1 MGFLLAYPSQAG
13 YSSAQNV
20 PNSAFGD
27 WYEEGSVLQSAA
39 NRVIA
44 AGQSPMLRDLL
55 QGLAQIEGVS
65 GPKFSRKS
73 LHILAQAIAC
83 RTYEKMA
90 LELVHLV
97 RAVALTAGRNGYEGV
112 FWGME
117 RAAASAFRGHF
128 GAVSDLPG
136 RLIREE
142 GGVLLKY
149 PDGRFAVRYGRMP
162 VLSAF
167 LEFCVA
173 ALGYAKLSE
182 ILEGIDA
189 AGLSAGDQSKSA
201 NALSRALYEFLGDH
215 LPTVQSQRKFRS
227 LIAYLEGALGRDF
240 RPEAVGDEDVLGF
253 WQEAST
259 GDDTGDTGD
268 FRAYRTVFLAFLR
281 LIELLEDGDALARFE
296 RMHAIGSDRE
306 AGEVDPGEDAYLAS
320 RDFAENDPLGRF
332 QEPPLDHV
340 KFLNKRET
348 DTLSIPSAEGHRLYR
363 LRQSYLRA
371 ETFGVGQHRLIQAL
385 RRKAGMEELE
395 QIAKDAAPES
405 YGQRISG
412 LQKIDGHLEKTA
424 LAAFHVLGA
433 GDATSDL
440 ATRARKAFESLSRQG
455 FENDR
460 IADPDIREAFEAAA
474 EPLASVRERLNG
486 LIDVLG
492 DAETWAEA
500 YEEDRTVFADQFLR
514 LYGENA

>member
-1 MGFLLAYPSQAG
+1 MGFLLATPPQAG
-13 YSSAQNV
+13 YSSADNA
-20 PNSAFGD
+20 PNSAFGG
-27 WYEEGSVLQSAA
+27 WFEEGSVLQSAA

-44 AGQSPMLRDLL
+44 AGQSPMLRDLF
-55 QGLAQIEGVS
+55 QGLAQIEGAT

-97 RAVALTAGRNGYEGV
+97 RAVALTAGRGGYEGV
-112 FWGME
+112 FWGMD

-128 GAVSDLPG
+128 AQTQDLPG
-136 RLIREE
+136 RLIRED
-142 GGVLLKY
+142 GGMLVKY

-173 ALGYAKLSE
+173 AVGYAKLAE
-182 ILEGIDA
+182 IFDGIDA
-189 AGLSAGDQSKSA
+189 PGLSVADQSKAA

-227 LIAYLEGALGRDF
+227 LIGFLESELGRDF
-240 RPEAVGDEDVLGF
+240 RPEALGDAEILAF

-259 GDDTGDTGD
+259 GEDGTDGGD

-320 RDFAENDPLGRF
+320 RDFAEDDPLGRF
-332 QEPPLDHV
+332 HEPPLDQV

-348 DTLSIPSAEGHRLYR
+348 ETLSLPSAEGRRLHR

-385 RRKAGMEELE
+385 RRKAGPEELQE
-395 QIAKDAAPES
+395 IATDAAPES

-412 LQKIDGHLEKTA
+412 LRKIDSHLEKAA

-433 GDATSDL
+433 GDPGSDL
-440 ATRARKAFESLSRQG
+440 ATRARKAFDSLSRQG

-460 IADPDIREAFEAAA
+460 VGDPDIQDAFEAAA
-474 EPLASVRERLNG
+474 EPLASIRERLAG
-486 LIDVLG
+486 LMDALG
-492 DAETWAEA
+492 EAETWANA
-500 YEEDRTVFADQFLR
+500 YDEDRTVFADQFLR
-514 LYGENA
+514 LYGDVS